1 MDFQNRIQGR
11 IEMFNIFQYLKL
23 KGISMEIQKEYL
35 DELSD
40 ANEKIEK
47 FMLEKGI
54 IVKWGH
60 SRCDL
65 SFSNAKKISK
75 DIPIPQPTL

>member
-47 FMLEKGI
+47 FMLE
-54 IVKWGH
+54 
-60 SRCDL
+60 
-65 SFSNAKKISK
+65 NPEKKLK
-75 DIPIPQPTL
+75 DIKIELPKGNEEKIMLDIIFES